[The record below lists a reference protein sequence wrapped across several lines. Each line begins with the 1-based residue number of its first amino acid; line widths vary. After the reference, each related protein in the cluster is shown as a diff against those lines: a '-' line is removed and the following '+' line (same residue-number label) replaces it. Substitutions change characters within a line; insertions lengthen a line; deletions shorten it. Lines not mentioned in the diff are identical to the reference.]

1 MKKMI
6 SKICLFLFIALIAV
20 SCEDFP
26 VDEDGLLITTRAEC
40 YVSNFDL
47 YNTDHQTIKLG
58 NAYVDTT
65 AQVAI
70 MYVKFGTPIN
80 NVWPRISLCE
90 DAKLAPKITGWMD
103 FSGSKMNMEFIEGDW
118 KSGNPSDQLS
128 ERIVNNPSAFPSTAK
143 RFTVIGGNL
152 ESKKDYIFLIV
163 VSPLR
168 SSDMEGLLMK
178 YYYFVLLSFALTL
191 VACDDD
197 PVLLM
202 DPVSALS
209 NDCIKRSL
217 PVAPNIV
224 GNEIEFA
231 YAMAIPNELGKLS
244 SPQVVSSI
252 AGATGTYF
260 DTNSYYTN
268 SSGQEIPVKVCSDSQ
283 TNGTT
288 TVIDFTVDTC
298 AATLRYYYIIP
309 EEARGKDVQ
318 FSFSVKASNGQVAEY
333 KLGPY
338 KISKMDMAKNLSVT
352 NDKCYLSFLNEGEAV
367 HIYSKADLQAN
378 PSLAA
383 KIDIM
388 YAYSEKSD
396 LSHAFYT
403 SSSPKE
409 YMGGTELPSGFVN
422 NTKMIKVY
430 GLQDR
435 QLSDLQYSKFIDDL
449 DFETIDMSK
458 CTNYILGLKE
468 EAGAWVET
476 ADGKYRAYVYINK
489 ASASEV
495 TVSVKRYKM

>member
-1 MKKMI
+1 MK
-6 SKICLFLFIALIAV
+6 L
-20 SCEDFP
+20 
-26 VDEDGLLITTRAEC
+26 
-40 YVSNFDL
+40 
-47 YNTDHQTIKLG
+47 
-58 NAYVDTT
+58 
-65 AQVAI
+65 
-70 MYVKFGTPIN
+70 
-80 NVWPRISLCE
+80 
-90 DAKLAPKITGWMD
+90 
-103 FSGSKMNMEFIEGDW
+103 
-118 KSGNPSDQLS
+118 
-128 ERIVNNPSAFPSTAK
+128 
-143 RFTVIGGNL
+143 
-152 ESKKDYIFLIV
+152 
-163 VSPLR
+163 
-168 SSDMEGLLMK
+168 K

-197 PVLLM
+197 PVLLK

-244 SPQVVSSI
+244 SAQVVSSI

-260 DTNSYYTN
+260 DPNSYYTN
-268 SSGQEIPVKVCSDSQ
+268 SSGQDIPVKVCSDSE

-298 AATLRYYYIIP
+298 TATLRYYYIIP

>member
-1 MKKMI
+1 MK
-6 SKICLFLFIALIAV
+6 L
-20 SCEDFP
+20 
-26 VDEDGLLITTRAEC
+26 
-40 YVSNFDL
+40 
-47 YNTDHQTIKLG
+47 
-58 NAYVDTT
+58 
-65 AQVAI
+65 
-70 MYVKFGTPIN
+70 
-80 NVWPRISLCE
+80 
-90 DAKLAPKITGWMD
+90 
-103 FSGSKMNMEFIEGDW
+103 
-118 KSGNPSDQLS
+118 
-128 ERIVNNPSAFPSTAK
+128 
-143 RFTVIGGNL
+143 
-152 ESKKDYIFLIV
+152 
-163 VSPLR
+163 
-168 SSDMEGLLMK
+168 K

-197 PVLLM
+197 PVLLK

-244 SPQVVSSI
+244 SAQVVSSI

-260 DTNSYYTN
+260 DPNSYYTN
-268 SSGQEIPVKVCSDSQ
+268 SSGQDIPVKVCSDSE

-388 YAYSEKSD
+388 
-396 LSHAFYT
+396 
-403 SSSPKE
+403 SSI
-409 YMGGTELPSGFVN
+409 LLL
-422 NTKMIKVY
+422 
-430 GLQDR
+430 LQ
-435 QLSDLQYSKFIDDL
+435 KNI
-449 DFETIDMSK
+449 
-458 CTNYILGLKE
+458 
-468 EAGAWVET
+468 WVEQNSLPVLSIIP
-476 ADGKYRAYVYINK
+476 R
-489 ASASEV
+489 
-495 TVSVKRYKM
+495 

>member
-1 MKKMI
+1 MK
-6 SKICLFLFIALIAV
+6 L
-20 SCEDFP
+20 
-26 VDEDGLLITTRAEC
+26 
-40 YVSNFDL
+40 
-47 YNTDHQTIKLG
+47 
-58 NAYVDTT
+58 
-65 AQVAI
+65 
-70 MYVKFGTPIN
+70 
-80 NVWPRISLCE
+80 
-90 DAKLAPKITGWMD
+90 
-103 FSGSKMNMEFIEGDW
+103 
-118 KSGNPSDQLS
+118 
-128 ERIVNNPSAFPSTAK
+128 
-143 RFTVIGGNL
+143 
-152 ESKKDYIFLIV
+152 
-163 VSPLR
+163 
-168 SSDMEGLLMK
+168 K

-197 PVLLM
+197 PVLLK

-244 SPQVVSSI
+244 SAQVVSSI

-260 DTNSYYTN
+260 DPNSYYTN
-268 SSGQEIPVKVCSDSQ
+268 SSGQDIPVKVCSDSQ

-318 FSFSVKASNGQVAEY
+318 FLFSVKASNGQVAEY

-338 KISKMDMAKNLSVT
+338 KFKNGMAKNLSVT

-422 NTKMIKVY
+422 NTKMT
-430 GLQDR
+430 
-435 QLSDLQYSKFIDDL
+435 KFMAYKIDNCLTCNTANLLIDL

>member
-1 MKKMI
+1 MK
-6 SKICLFLFIALIAV
+6 L
-20 SCEDFP
+20 
-26 VDEDGLLITTRAEC
+26 
-40 YVSNFDL
+40 
-47 YNTDHQTIKLG
+47 
-58 NAYVDTT
+58 
-65 AQVAI
+65 
-70 MYVKFGTPIN
+70 
-80 NVWPRISLCE
+80 
-90 DAKLAPKITGWMD
+90 
-103 FSGSKMNMEFIEGDW
+103 
-118 KSGNPSDQLS
+118 
-128 ERIVNNPSAFPSTAK
+128 
-143 RFTVIGGNL
+143 
-152 ESKKDYIFLIV
+152 
-163 VSPLR
+163 
-168 SSDMEGLLMK
+168 K

-197 PVLLM
+197 PVLLK

-244 SPQVVSSI
+244 SAQVVSSI

-260 DTNSYYTN
+260 DPNSYYTN
-268 SSGQEIPVKVCSDSQ
+268 SSGQDIPVKVCSDSE

-378 PSLAA
+378 PS
-383 KIDIM
+383 
-388 YAYSEKSD
+388 
-396 LSHAFYT
+396 
-403 SSSPKE
+403 SSPKE
-409 YMGGTELPSGFVN
+409 DMGGTELPSGFVN